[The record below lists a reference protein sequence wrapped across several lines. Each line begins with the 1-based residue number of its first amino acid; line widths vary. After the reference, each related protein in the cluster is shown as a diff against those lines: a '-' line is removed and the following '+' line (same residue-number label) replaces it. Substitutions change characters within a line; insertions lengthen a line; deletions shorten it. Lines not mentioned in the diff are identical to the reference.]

1 MSTESSRRASTLKRT
16 TALVSTGLLA
26 AAMLFGGTTAAQAIA
41 DTSLES
47 SSSTATAGGT
57 VVLTAS
63 GFEPGTELYFAIDT
77 DDNELVTSPVEGT
90 EVAAGE
96 DGTYKGYATLPGDLE
111 PGTHEVAVVNRDA
124 LAPDAR
130 ERELLP
136 RFASTEITIV
146 AQPTS
151 SVTPASQ
158 SLSSYLKNGV
168 TATFTGFEP
177 GATVSF
183 GIGNEGSGDQA
194 GPDQVA
200 DANGTVV
207 LRFVPE
213 VGTNYANE
221 GTYFLSAFSNGF
233 AVSAAPVSFVVT
245 ADAAATP
252 SAPVAAPAKPVKRA
266 ATFTG

>member
-1 MSTESSRRASTLKRT
+1 MSTESPRRASALKRT

-41 DTSLES
+41 DPSLES

-63 GFEPGTELYFAIDT
+63 GFEPGTELSFFV
-77 DDNELVTSPVEGT
+77 DDEQNELTTYPVDGT
-90 EVAAGE
+90 EVAAGD
-96 DGTYKGYATLPGDLE
+96 DGTYEGYATLPETLE
-111 PGTHEVAVVNRDA
+111 PGTHEILVLNRAFFD
-124 LAPDAR
+124 R
-130 ERELLP
+130 EELP
-136 RFASTEITIV
+136 FGASTEITIV

>member
-1 MSTESSRRASTLKRT
+1 MSTESPRRASALKRT

-41 DTSLES
+41 DPSLES

-63 GFEPGTELYFAIDT
+63 GFEPGTELAFVIDLQE
-77 DDNELVTSPVEGT
+77 ELVTYPVDGGP
-90 EVAAGE
+90 VAAGQ
-96 DGTYKGYATLPGDLE
+96 DGTYKGSAVLPESLE
-111 PGTHEVAVVNRDA
+111 PGAHEVAVVNRDA

-146 AQPTS
+146 ATPTS